1 MSIPETIQR
10 AANDYA
16 FQNHGGISMANAYLE
31 GWKRAQRD
39 RRDKA
44 KQQVLEMDD
53 EYTFEKWWKLYA
65 KSRSKD
71 KCIEKWAKMPLAD
84 RKKAIE
90 VTPAY
95 VLSTPDIRFRKDP
108 LTWLNQH
115 CWNDEI
121 YVQPAEKLI
130 EADADKFMAYFN
142 EFFKNTDIPKLSK
155 MTDSRKKKLNRIY
168 TYYQSDI
175 LDVLKKVRDSS
186 FLNGENGKRTPVTFE
201 EIFSDDMFLKI
212 KEGYYER

>member
-16 FQNHGGISMANAYLE
+16 FQNHGGIPMANAYLE
-31 GWKRAQRD
+31 GWKRAQKD
-39 RRDKA
+39 RREKA
-44 KQQVLEMDD
+44 KQQVLDMED
-53 EYTFEKWWKLYA
+53 EYTFERWWKLYG

-95 VLSTPDIRFRKDP
+95 VQSTPDIRCRKYP

-115 CWNDEI
+115 
-121 YVQPAEKLI
+121 
-130 EADADKFMAYFN
+130 F
-142 EFFKNTDIPKLSK
+142 
-155 MTDSRKKKLNRIY
+155 
-168 TYYQSDI
+168 
-175 LDVLKKVRDSS
+175 
-186 FLNGENGKRTPVTFE
+186 
-201 EIFSDDMFLKI
+201 
-212 KEGYYER
+212 